1 MAILHFKALKER
13 KMRKI
18 PFIDL
23 KRSYEVYKEE
33 LENKVLEVL
42 RSGIYLNGPN
52 TKELEE
58 TLANYLGTSC
68 AVGVSSG
75 TEALFLILKAL
86 ELPQNTYVLVPSFTF
101 VSTAE
106 VVVRAGL
113 IPYFVDVEE
122 DTYNI
127 SLESLRES
135 YERLEKRRKKVSAVI
150 AVSLFGLP
158 AHLKEIS
165 RFCKENGIYL
175 IEDICQA
182 FGARIGKKRVGTFGI
197 ASATSFYPTKPLSTF
212 GDAGM
217 VFTSNKKLAKTVRIL
232 KEHGQ
237 TKPYFYKYHGV
248 NGRIDEIHS
257 AILLVK
263 FKYFEKEIEL
273 RKKIVEKY
281 LEGLKD
287 LSPELKIPVFPQ
299 NYYSSYSLFTV
310 RAKARNRLKKFLEE
324 KGIITGIYYK
334 KPLHLQPVYKK
345 LNFRNGDLPVTE
357 RLAKE
362 VLSLPLHPYLKE
374 EEVDYV
380 ISCIKEFYSRG

>member
-1 MAILHFKALKER
+1 ME
-13 KMRKI
+13 KI

-23 KRSYEVYKEE
+23 KRNYEVYKKEIE
-33 LENKVLEVL
+33 KEILEVF
-42 RSGIYLNGPN
+42 RSGIYLNGPQ
-52 TKELEE
+52 TQKLENL
-58 TLANYLGTSC
+58 LANYLGISY

-86 ELPQNTYVLVPSFTF
+86 DLPKNTYVLVPSFTF
-101 VSTAE
+101 VATAE
-106 VVVRAGL
+106 VIVRVGL

-127 SLESLRES
+127 SLESFKES
-135 YERLEKRRKKVSAVI
+135 YEKLKKKRKKVSAVI

-158 AHLKEIS
+158 AHLKEIKK
-165 RFCKENGIYL
+165 FCEEKGIYL

-182 FGARIGKKRVGTFGI
+182 FGAKIGNKKVGTFGI

-217 VFTSNKKLAKTVRIL
+217 VFTSHKNLAKKVRIL

-237 TKPYFYKYHGV
+237 IKPYFYKYHGI

-263 FKYFEKEIEL
+263 FKYFEKEIAL
-273 RKKIVEKY
+273 RKAIVERY
-281 LEGLKD
+281 MGNLKD
-287 LSPELKIPVFPQ
+287 LVPYVKLPQFPK
-299 NYYSSYSLFTV
+299 NYFSSYSLFTI
-310 RAKARNRLKKFLEE
+310 RAKNRDKLKAFLES
-324 KGIITGIYYK
+324 KGIMTGVYYR
-334 KPLHLQPVYKK
+334 KPLHLQPVYKD
-345 LNFRNGDLPVTE
+345 LNFKNGDLPITE

-362 VLSLPLHPYLKE
+362 VLSLPLHPYLTEKE
-374 EEVDYV
+374 IDYV
-380 ISCIKEFYSRG
+380 ILSIKEFYKK